1 MNINR
6 VLRHPLLKSS
16 LVYTMAD
23 AINKAVPF
31 FILPILSY
39 YLLPSD
45 YGIVANYN
53 VLLSIFSIFVM
64 IGVNGA
70 IGVNYY
76 KISKEELSRLIFNGL
91 FLISIST
98 VIIFTLVFIFN
109 DTIYSFVKVPMKYQL
124 LAVAMSLASALTGIN
139 LSLWRL
145 EEKPLKFGVYQISQ
159 TVLNAGLS
167 LLLVIVYKLGWVGRI
182 NGVLIASLSF
192 GLLSLILIY
201 RRGYLSIQ
209 FDKALFLGV
218 LAFGLPLIPHSL
230 SFWMRS
236 GIDRI
241 FITKFVGEAATGLYS
256 TGFQFGILIAFLTG
270 AFNNAFVPYM
280 YKLLSEEDEERL
292 NRNKENLKKMILMG
306 MGALV
311 VLCIVFTLFSNFIL
325 TYLFSDKYAGASQFI
340 FWAILSQT
348 FQGMYLFFVNYIF
361 FVKKTKGLATITF
374 TCAALQVVLSF
385 TLIQSI
391 GAIGAAYATA
401 IVSFVNFV
409 MVAWYSNKVY
419 PMGWFKFKSD
429 KMVI

>member
-1 MNINR
+1 MNISR
-6 VLRHPLLKSS
+6 ILKHPLLKSS
-16 LVYTMAD
+16 LIYTLSD

-45 YGIVANYN
+45 YGIVANYS
-53 VLLSIFSIFVM
+53 VLMSIFSIFVM

-76 KISKEELSRLIFNGL
+76 RISKEELSRLIFNGL
-91 FLISIST
+91 LLISIST
-98 VIIFTLVFIFN
+98 IIIFALVLSFHE
-109 DTIYSFVKVPMKYQL
+109 TIYSFVKVPITYQL
-124 LAVAMSLASALTGIN
+124 LAVVMSLAAALTGIN

-159 TVLNAGLS
+159 TALNVGLS
-167 LLLVIVYKLGWVGRI
+167 LVLVVVYKLGWVGRI
-182 NGVLIASLSF
+182 NGILVASLSF

-201 RRGYLSIQ
+201 KRGYLSIQ
-209 FDKALFLGV
+209 FNKALLLGV

-241 FITKFVGEAATGLYS
+241 FITKFVGETATGLYS

-280 YKLLSEEDEERL
+280 YKLLSEEDEQKL

-306 MGALV
+306 MGALI
-311 VLCIVFTLFSNFIL
+311 VLCSVFTLFSKFIL
-325 TYLFSDKYAGASQFI
+325 TYLFSDKYADASQFI

-361 FVKKTKGLATITF
+361 FMKKTKGLATITF
-374 TCAALQVVLSF
+374 TCAAIQVVLSY
-385 TLIQSI
+385 TLIINI

-401 IVSFVNFV
+401 IVSFINFM

-419 PMGWFKFKSD
+419 PINWF
-429 KMVI
+429 